1 MNSRED
7 TVALYDH
14 ETQMEAMEAMG
25 AVTNVSAIKL
35 LVLIYFH
42 AYANFTLSL
51 WKPNYNYILH

>member
-14 ETQMEAMEAMG
+14 ETPMEAMEAMEAMG

-42 AYANFTLSL
+42 AYASL
-51 WKPNYNYILH
+51 M